1 MRTTKIQIRDI
12 LGIRE
17 FNMNGESIELSGS
30 NGVGKSSVLDAIRYA
45 LTNKSGRD
53 VIVRRGA
60 VEGEILIETDS
71 GLSIDRKSRINRAD
85 YKSIKQNGSEIGSPE
100 AFLKE
105 IFTPLQLNPIE
116 FMAMDKKQQNAIILD
131 MIQYDWDM
139 STIKQWFGEIPA
151 WVNYDQNIL
160 AVLNDIQSENG
171 EYYQNRRNIDRDRR
185 NKIAFIEDIGR
196 TLPEGYDAEKW
207 RNASAGDIYRQIES
221 IQRDNQLVERAKQV
235 IENKNNKIRKFEADR
250 EIEKAAIE
258 REFSSRDKQI
268 TEDITRLEGQIVS
281 LRQEQSNLA
290 SKKADKLAIAD
301 KTYEASVAEYNAQ
314 CAEYN
319 EYVDRDIRDT
329 SELSKQAQAIED
341 MKAHINEYDRMVML
355 QDQVDELAEQSQ
367 ILTDKI
373 EKARTL
379 PGEILEECSI
389 PIEGL
394 SVENGIPL
402 INGLPISNLSEGEKL
417 DLCIDVALQKPNGI
431 QLLLIDGVEKLST
444 TLRNQLYKKCKDKGL
459 QFIAT
464 ANFGAR
470 RMRACILGVIP
481 GDVVDMAVG
490 ECKETVRKG
499 IGKEPINERVTK
511 LINAFKV
518 EFKVTREQIEKYAER
533 NCADFGEDEFINL
546 KGVYKALKDGQAKA
560 EDYFPVE
567 EEVPNP
573 MGGAAE

>member
-1 MRTTKIQIRDI
+1 MIARIRRKKDADSIWVILRSPETGKWYLILEEIMRTTKIQIRDI

-281 LRQEQSNLA
+281 LRQEQSSLA

-319 EYVDRDIRDT
+319 EYADRDIRDT

-341 MKAHINEYDRMVML
+341 MNRN
-355 QDQVDELAEQSQ
+355 
-367 ILTDKI
+367 
-373 EKARTL
+373 R
-379 PGEILEECSI
+379 
-389 PIEGL
+389 
-394 SVENGIPL
+394 
-402 INGLPISNLSEGEKL
+402 
-417 DLCIDVALQKPNGI
+417 
-431 QLLLIDGVEKLST
+431 LIDAGLIEFQRGKKGSP
-444 TLRNQLYKKCKDKGL
+444 NKYKICTFKSVG
-459 QFIAT
+459 QS
-464 ANFGAR
+464 
-470 RMRACILGVIP
+470 
-481 GDVVDMAVG
+481 VG
-490 ECKETVRKG
+490 ETVVQTEVQSVGQSVGETVAIYKHKHKQNNIAPARAK
-499 IGKEPINERVTK
+499 KFANYEQRPPKDPEFY
-511 LINAFKV
+511 NALL
-518 EFKVTREQIEKYAER
+518 ENNRE
-533 NCADFGEDEFINL
+533 
-546 KGVYKALKDGQAKA
+546 
-560 EDYFPVE
+560 
-567 EEVPNP
+567 
-573 MGGAAE
+573 

>member
-139 STIKQWFGEIPA
+139 NTIKQWFGEIPA

-281 LRQEQSNLA
+281 LRQEQSSLA

-319 EYVDRDIRDT
+319 EYADRDIRDT

-341 MKAHINEYDRMVML
+341 MKAHINEYDR
-355 QDQVDELAEQSQ
+355 
-367 ILTDKI
+367 
-373 EKARTL
+373 
-379 PGEILEECSI
+379 
-389 PIEGL
+389 
-394 SVENGIPL
+394 
-402 INGLPISNLSEGEKL
+402 
-417 DLCIDVALQKPNGI
+417 
-431 QLLLIDGVEKLST
+431 
-444 TLRNQLYKKCKDKGL
+444 
-459 QFIAT
+459 T